1 MEKSRTA
8 VQKVEKM
15 KEMGIFDKWVTNTDK
30 RYNEFANTN
39 PVKQELN
46 GVQRRNRLL
55 ATHQY
60 LSDMIEC
67 SFIFAGTPEGSGFW
81 GIIVDSLRRE
91 I

>member
-8 VQKVEKM
+8 VQKVAKL
-15 KEMGIFDKWVTNTDK
+15 KEMGIFDKWVANADK
-30 RYNEFANTN
+30 RAREFENTN
-39 PVKQELN
+39 PIKQELN

-60 LSDMIEC
+60 FSDMIES
-67 SFIFAGTPEGSGFW
+67 SFIFAGTPEGSAFW
-81 GIIVDSLRRE
+81 GVIVDSLRRE